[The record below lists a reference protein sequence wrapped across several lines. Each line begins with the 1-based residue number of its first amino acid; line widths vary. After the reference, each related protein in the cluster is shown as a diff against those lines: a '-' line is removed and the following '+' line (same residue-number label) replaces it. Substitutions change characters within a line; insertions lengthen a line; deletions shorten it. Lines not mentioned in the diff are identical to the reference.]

1 MSPSPKRSDVL
12 LLDLDGTLLD
22 TAPDLTAALNRL
34 MLDEGRPALDV
45 YTVRQHVPNGAAAL
59 VRLAFGSLP
68 PAESERFRQRLLD
81 LYADNLSVET
91 KPFEGFDELLGR
103 VEGASMP
110 WGVVTNKVGL
120 LTVKLLTAQ
129 GLSTRASCIVSG
141 DTVPEQKPHPRPLL
155 HAAALIGRP
164 PSECLYVGD
173 SERDIQAGRAAGMN
187 TVVARF
193 GYIATDDEPERWNA
207 DGIVDHPLELIPWL
221 NLPR

>member
-1 MSPSPKRSDVL
+1 MGVSLKRSNAL

-22 TAPDLTAALNRL
+22 TAPDLTAALNHL
-34 MLDEGRPALDV
+34 LLDEGRLALDV
-45 YTVRQHVPNGAAAL
+45 HTVRQHVPHGAAAL
-59 VRLAFGSLP
+59 VRLAFGALP

-81 LYADNLSVET
+81 LYADNVSVET
-91 KPFEGFDELLGR
+91 KPFDGFEELLDT

-110 WGVVTNKVGL
+110 WGVVTNKVGF

-129 GLSTRASCIVSG
+129 GLCTRAGCIVAG

-155 HAAALIGRP
+155 HAAALIGRL

-173 SERDIQAGRAAGMN
+173 SERDIRAGRAAGMS
-187 TVVARF
+187 TVVARY
-193 GYIATDDEPERWNA
+193 GYIATGDEPEHWNA